1 MDPQRDGHPPT
12 EDKLWE
18 VESTVAVSGPVPYW
32 EVADGAAVLAHKPMI
47 RETPWT
53 LLVNGQHWLTL
64 LCTPTDLRAFVLG
77 FLFNEGIIERL
88 ADVSSL
94 EIVEAPEA
102 QIVVELTRRD
112 ISLPQHR
119 TLTTGCGGGITFF
132 DLAAQREPI
141 RSERRVTPEQIST
154 LMETLIAS
162 VAREHRTVGGFHT
175 SGLSHGEG
183 FAVIASD
190 IGRHNTLD
198 KIAGACLLRGE
209 PTHDAILLTT
219 GRVSTEMLGK
229 AARMRIPVVATANSP
244 THLARELAHA
254 WQITLIGYVRGARMH
269 IYTGWER
276 VVGLPTA
283 NRTPTD
289 A

>member
-1 MDPQRDGHPPT
+1 MDPQRAGQPAV
-12 EDKLWE
+12 EDKPWE
-18 VESTVAVSGPVPYW
+18 VESAIAVGGPVPYW
-32 EVADGAAVLAHKPMI
+32 EIADGAATLAYKPMI

-64 LCTPTDLRAFVLG
+64 LCTPTDLQAFVLG
-77 FLFNEGIIERL
+77 FLFNEGIIEQL

-102 QIVVELTRRD
+102 QVVVELARRD
-112 ISLPQHR
+112 VSLPQHR

-141 RSERRVTPEQIST
+141 HSQRRVTPEQIST
-154 LMETLIAS
+154 LMQALIAH
-162 VAREHRTVGGFHT
+162 VAREHRAVGGFHT

-229 AARMRIPVVATANSP
+229 AARMRVPVVATVNSP
-244 THLARELAHA
+244 THLARELARA

-269 IYTGWER
+269 VYTGWER
-276 VVGLPTA
+276 VVGLPA
-283 NRTPTD
+283 MNRMPVD

>member
-1 MDPQRDGHPPT
+1 MDPQRDGHPPA
-12 EDKLWE
+12 EDKLGE
-18 VESTVAVSGPVPYW
+18 IESTIAVGGPVPYW
-32 EVADGAAVLAHKPMI
+32 EIADGVAVLAHKPMI

-88 ADVSSL
+88 GDVSSL
-94 EIVEAPEA
+94 EIVEAPEM
-102 QIVVELTRRD
+102 QIVVELVRRD
-112 ISLPQHR
+112 VVLPQHR

-132 DLAAQREPI
+132 DLAAQREPV
-141 RSERRVTPEQIST
+141 RSERRVTAAQISD
-154 LMETLIAS
+154 LMQALIAH

-198 KIAGACLLRGE
+198 KIAGVCLLRGE
-209 PTHDAILLTT
+209 PMHDAILLTT

-229 AARMRIPVVATANSP
+229 AARMGISVVATVNSP
-244 THLARELAHA
+244 THLARELARA

-276 VVGLPTA
+276 IVGFPIGD
-283 NRTPTD
+283 RTPID